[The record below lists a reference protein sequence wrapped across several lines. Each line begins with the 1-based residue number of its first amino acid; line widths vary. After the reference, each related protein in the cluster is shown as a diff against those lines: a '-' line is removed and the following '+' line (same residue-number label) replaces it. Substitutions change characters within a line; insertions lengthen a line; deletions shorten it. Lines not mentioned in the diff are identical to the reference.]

1 MFLKKTRPKIISIAE
16 KLIVPVSPEIKVQY
30 SQLQLQHS
38 VHGMIF
44 FGVVEIVLRLI
55 NLLISKE
62 FSAMFASTHE
72 NFYFTLLIY
81 IAVLVVII
89 ILTNIL
95 FRNER
100 NVMALTL
107 CYLFAFIVY
116 IFSIYNMI
124 YARTNMQFLFFF
136 ASTLFMNINIFD
148 FKPIMSIL
156 PSLLFYAAA
165 FGILTYMKP
174 DELVSYQLYITY
186 VFLAIV
192 TVKIFYYNS
201 RVKSYKLNFE
211 LKFLSKTDE
220 LTGLDNRRSLLEYM
234 DFLWKQCSRLKLSI
248 SIFMIDIDF
257 FKKYNDLFG
266 HIEGDK
272 ALIAVAQCLK
282 KEIKRKTDFV
292 SRYGGEEFVCLLP
305 YTDQEG
311 AIYFARKLVKTIED
325 LKIAHP
331 MNDRSGYLTISIGVS
346 STIPDMNDLPV
357 NLMDNADKA
366 LYNAKGAGRNQA
378 VLYSG

>member
-1 MFLKKTRPKIISIAE
+1 
-16 KLIVPVSPEIKVQY
+16 
-30 SQLQLQHS
+30 
-38 VHGMIF
+38 
-44 FGVVEIVLRLI
+44 
-55 NLLISKE
+55 
-62 FSAMFASTHE
+62 
-72 NFYFTLLIY
+72 
-81 IAVLVVII
+81 
-89 ILTNIL
+89 
-95 FRNER
+95 
-100 NVMALTL
+100 
-107 CYLFAFIVY
+107 
-116 IFSIYNMI
+116 
-124 YARTNMQFLFFF
+124 
-136 ASTLFMNINIFD
+136 MNINIFD